1 MAGPM
6 LSRCKLIMK
15 QRPSVCIKIV
25 ASLLNAKVGANNVSQ
40 TWSKAREKKIHALV
54 SIQSK
59 AGICTLCNLHWPFA
73 LSFFEYTYANLY
85 SWLIP
90 KTAMG
95 LTWSY
100 KYLEIQTFYDRNL
113 RLYSCN
119 DKKITYRM
127 ILEQYITTVERV

>member
-1 MAGPM
+1 
-6 LSRCKLIMK
+6 
-15 QRPSVCIKIV
+15 
-25 ASLLNAKVGANNVSQ
+25 
-40 TWSKAREKKIHALV
+40 
-54 SIQSK
+54 
-59 AGICTLCNLHWPFA
+59 
-73 LSFFEYTYANLY
+73 
-85 SWLIP
+85 
-90 KTAMG
+90 MG